1 MTTAA
6 ATAGNFMLDSD
17 EEQDQLIREFQL
29 ECDERLEQLDRDLAC
44 LDEHP
49 TNIEALSGVFRTF
62 HTIKGTAGFFAFHKL
77 ASIAHAAEGLSI
89 GLRDGLLDWNPH
101 RAVALRHAAVMLR
114 RILASIAATRAEG
127 DADCASLLEDLG
139 RLKRPD
145 DERGA
150 ARRPDR

>member
-29 ECDERLEQLDRDLAC
+29 ECEERLESLDRDIAS

-89 GLRDGLLDWNPH
+89 GLRDGRLDWNPH